1 MTSPLAHPRPGR
13 RCKLIFDT
21 AVRVAG
27 GTSYP
32 YPSGP
37 TAARRR
43 PRGDLSVRWCME
55 YVPNV
60 LSRPMRLQPFQSR
73 KIARALIALLLTL
86 PVTGAVAA
94 ASVHLALVKSEPAN
108 AATVGKSPKA
118 ITLWFSQQPNVKL
131 TRLVLTHESDTV
143 NTGAA
148 AAVDSAGKQI
158 RIPVNATLAQGKY
171 AVTWRTLARDGHA
184 VSGKF
189 TFTMDSAAAV
199 HSGSSSTAPSP
210 R

>member
-1 MTSPLAHPRPGR
+1 MHL
-13 RCKLIFDT
+13 L
-21 AVRVAG
+21 
-27 GTSYP
+27 
-32 YPSGP
+32 
-37 TAARRR
+37 
-43 PRGDLSVRWCME
+43 
-55 YVPNV
+55 
-60 LSRPMRLQPFQSR
+60 PFQSK

-108 AATVGKSPKA
+108 AAIVGKSPKT

-143 NTGAA
+143 KTGAA
-148 AAVDSAGKQI
+148 SAVDSAGKQI
-158 RIPVNATLAQGKY
+158 RIPVNATLSQGKY
-171 AVTWRTLARDGHA
+171 AVSWRTLARDGHA

-199 HSGSSSTAPSP
+199 RSGSSSTAPSP